1 MSVIISD
8 ILNVTD
14 DTVRN
19 QKTSLSLN
27 NITGILAQVEDYII
41 RDNKGEVSAFS
52 TQGFLFR
59 NFWRDQTIKRT
70 GVDSAPIFT
79 GVIYQTGWR
88 RDDFGYQAKLQG
100 RNSMGVFL
108 NFKVDEAGIFEQDG
122 VTGLS
127 SFTVNG
133 AHAVGVTSVALT
145 YTGSNP
151 SDVEV
156 PIPSLVAFTDSLIPR
171 YQVIDQTSAGVPLRT
186 TSVELDRGLEVALT
200 NGQDVTVSTP
210 VNRTPAA
217 AIKRALIS
225 GGLSAF
231 VGSSFDVIDA
241 ADSAA
246 GYQIWMHILSTE
258 NLTLGSH
265 IAVAYVQRTDGRY

>member
-200 NGQDVTVSTP
+200 NGQDVTVSFVP
-210 VNRTPAA
+210 VCVLMVPRPMKHTFWRDAMSTTSPTQDTRHPEKPSSTDRTERHPP
-217 AIKRALIS
+217 
-225 GGLSAF
+225 LSRR
-231 VGSSFDVIDA
+231 
-241 ADSAA
+241 
-246 GYQIWMHILSTE
+246 M
-258 NLTLGSH
+258 N
-265 IAVAYVQRTDGRY
+265 